1 MANTPWVDRTSEEI
15 MSHHVSGLQD
25 AVKNIEQSLDMDT
38 EAVSEHSMTLL
49 ADADGVYRVAEAIGK
64 RNWLTAPA
72 PVIEQYISET
82 WTTITEGF
90 TVDYAGGAVIFNDD
104 QVGEQFRASFTRVK
118 NTSGF
123 QTHKLDYT
131 LFKDGA
137 FELWASRTGHR
148 YRTIFDTPN
157 PGDITEEIRNSLS
170 DDLVASK
177 LTEFDA
183 PTLGQITETL
193 HVVEGNMMV
202 KKVTTFEVDG
212 SITEEVS
219 EVA

>member
-1 MANTPWVDRTSEEI
+1 MSEQKT
-15 MSHHVSGLQD
+15 GGDLD
-25 AVKNIEQSLDMDT
+25 LVK
-38 EAVSEHSMTLL
+38 
-49 ADADGVYRVAEAIGK
+49 
-64 RNWLTAPA
+64 P
-72 PVIEQYISET
+72 
-82 WTTITEGF
+82 
-90 TVDYAGGAVIFNDD
+90 
-104 QVGEQFRASFTRVK
+104 QVGETVGKTIPDLASNMQK
-118 NTSGF
+118 IDDGF
-123 QTHKLDYT
+123 T

-193 HVVEGNMMV
+193 HVVAIA
-202 KKVTTFEVDG
+202 KTATKVTTFEVDG